1 MLHCFASCLPAV
13 HPVTFVHPCPLGF
26 VPPALHL
33 QVAASFALATS
44 VPVFLTLRFLLGAT
58 EAAAF
63 PGGLAT

>member
-1 MLHCFASCLPAV
+1 M
-13 HPVTFVHPCPLGF
+13 TFVHPCPLGF